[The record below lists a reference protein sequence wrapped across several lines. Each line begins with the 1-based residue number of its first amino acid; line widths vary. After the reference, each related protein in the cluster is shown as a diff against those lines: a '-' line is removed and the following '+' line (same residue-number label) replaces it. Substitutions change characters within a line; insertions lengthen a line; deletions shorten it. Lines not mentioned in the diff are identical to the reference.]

1 MDGSLARCLMVFFI
15 CCAASVF
22 YIKSCVT
29 EKQAL
34 LTPEER
40 SVLQLQDAFEECL
53 LKMSRKEEKT
63 CLSYI
68 ESLKKSIPLLSE
80 KPQPVARTTPP

>member
-22 YIKSCVT
+22 FIKSCVT

-53 LKMSRKEEKT
+53 MKMSSEQKKT
-63 CLSYI
+63 CLPYV
-68 ESLKKSIPLLSE
+68 EYLKKANPLLSE
-80 KPQPVARTTPP
+80 QSQPVVRTTPP

>member
-22 YIKSCVT
+22 FIKSCVT
-29 EKQAL
+29 ENQAL

-40 SVLQLQDAFEECL
+40 SILQLQDAFEECL
-53 LKMSRKEEKT
+53 MKMSRDEKKT
-63 CLSYI
+63 CLSYV
-68 ESLKKSIPLLSE
+68 ESLKKANPLLSE
-80 KPQPVARTTPP
+80 KPLPVARTAPP